1 MWQIMWIINLIP
13 EVVLQW
19 LINLMIVTGLVG
31 LFSASIGRWIP
42 IINNYTRWLKP
53 VGIVLLCAGIFLKG
67 GYATEMSWRAKVA
80 ELEAK
85 VKVAEEK
92 SKQANEELAK
102 SLKDKKNKTKEV
114 QVVIQERIREI
125 EKKIDAEC
133 KVDQEAIDILNDA
146 AKNKLGSKK

>member
-19 LINLMIVTGLVG
+19 LINLMIVAG
-31 LFSASIGRWIP
+31 LFGIFSAKIGGWIP
-42 IINNYTRWLKP
+42 VVNNYTRWLRP
-53 VGIVLLCAGIFLKG
+53 LGIVVLCAGIFLKG
-67 GYATEMSWRAKVA
+67 GYATEMAWRAKVE
-80 ELEAK
+80 ELQAK

>member
-19 LINLMIVTGLVG
+19 LINLMIAVG
-31 LFSASIGRWIP
+31 LFGIFSATVGRWIP
-42 IINNYTRWLKP
+42 VVNNYTRWLKP
-53 VGIVLLCAGIFLKG
+53 VGIVLLCVGIFFKG

-85 VKVAEEK
+85 VKIAEEK

-114 QVVIQERIREI
+114 QVVIQERIKEI

>member
-19 LINLMIVTGLVG
+19 LINLMIVIGLVG

-53 VGIVLLCAGIFLKG
+53 VGIVLLSAGIFLKG

-92 SKQANEELAK
+92 SKQANDNLAK
-102 SLKDKKNKTKEV
+102 SLKDKQNKTKEV
-114 QVVIQERIREI
+114 QIVIQERIREV
-125 EKKIDAEC
+125 EKKIDADC
-133 KVDQEAIDILNDA
+133 KVDVEAIEILNDA
-146 AKNKLGSKK
+146 AKNKTGSKK